1 MNDYDPTRPFQP
13 SEPDPNLDWEDDE
26 GSPKLLWGRVLALAG
41 TLLVAFLIGRAS
53 APDDS
58 ADEVTRLQTELAAA
72 RDEIQELEDILAA
85 SPLVTDNQ
93 TDQDTDGNDGGVES
107 PGPTDTET
115 DEGDGDEG
123 TVQEYTVKEGDTY
136 FHISEEVFG
145 DPQGW
150 QCIQEAND
158 NEGLDPGDTINVPD
172 TCDPDA

>member
-58 ADEVTRLQTELAAA
+58 ADEVTRLQTQLAAA
-72 RDEIQELEDILAA
+72 RDEIEELENILAT
-85 SPLVTDNQ
+85 SPLTTETPPPN
-93 TDQDTDGNDGGVES
+93 NDDETN
-107 PGPTDTET
+107 PPPTDTPTDGET

-123 TVQEYTVKEGDTY
+123 TVKEYTVKEGDTY